1 MRIDFHTH
9 TEFSRDCG
17 TALADVL
24 AACQRAGID
33 CLCLTD
39 HNRLVAP
46 RLWPA
51 AAPVRL
57 IAGEEIMTTAGEII
71 GLFLSEE
78 IPPYLSPQ
86 ETVRRIRAQGGLVS
100 LPHPFDRLRRRSALA
115 PAARAAIM
123 ADVDIIEVFNSRVT
137 FPGDNAQ
144 ALRLAEATGKL
155 RAAGSDAHTAGE
167 IGNAYVEMPA
177 FTDQDDFLACLA
189 QGRVVG
195 RLSSPLV
202 HLHTV
207 WQKLRQ
213 RWRRTKDQ

>member
-1 MRIDFHTH
+1 VRIDFHCH
-9 TEFSRDCG
+9 SEFSRDCG
-17 TALADVL
+17 TSLADLL

-33 CLCLTD
+33 GLCVTD

-51 AAPVRL
+51 NAPVRL

-71 GLFLSEE
+71 GLFLQEE

-86 ETVRRIRAQGGLVS
+86 ETVQRIRAQGGLVY
-100 LPHPFDRLRRRSALA
+100 LPHPGESLRRSAMD
-115 PAARAAIM
+115 PAAQAAIM

-137 FPGDNAQ
+137 LPGDNAQ

-155 RAAGSDAHTAGE
+155 HGAGSDAHTARE

-177 FTDQDDFLACLA
+177 FTDQNDFLACLA

-195 RLSSPLV
+195 RLASPLV

-207 WQKLRQ
+207 WQKLR
-213 RWRRTKDQ
+213 KKS